1 MFIISNHETI
11 GYSRWAFSR
20 LFVTYS
26 TERIGGSFISGE
38 QGRSGKSQPGD
49 MSDKN
54 SLDLSDDEE
63 DVEVGAMNANVAQ
76 EISGTLSKWTNYIH
90 GWQDR
95 YIVVKDGVMA
105 YYKSQQDTG
114 YGCRGSV
121 SIRQASIKVC
131 FSVALLFLAIM
142 LLVYLIMY
150 VMLMQALVNFFALP
164 C

>member
-1 MFIISNHETI
+1 MGLWWFASFFFYTKQIQQREEGEFI
-11 GYSRWAFSR
+11 R
-20 LFVTYS
+20 VK
-26 TERIGGSFISGE
+26 
-38 QGRSGKSQPGD
+38 GRSGNSQPGE

-54 SLDLSDDEE
+54 SLDFSDDEE

-121 SIRQASIKVC
+121 SICQASIKVC
-131 FSVALLFLAIM
+131 FSVALLVKLDIVCNMCIASSRM
-142 LLVYLIMY
+142 
-150 VMLMQALVNFFALP
+150 
-164 C
+164 

>member
-1 MFIISNHETI
+1 MNLCWFTTSFRYILHIQQRRE
-11 GYSRWAFSR
+11 
-20 LFVTYS
+20 
-26 TERIGGSFISGE
+26 GSFIRE

-95 YIVVKDGVMA
+95 YIVVKDGVMS

-121 SIRQASIKVC
+121 SIHQASIKVC
-131 FSVALLFLAIM
+131 FSVCFAIS
-142 LLVYLIMY
+142 
-150 VMLMQALVNFFALP
+150 
-164 C
+164 CC

>member
-1 MFIISNHETI
+1 
-11 GYSRWAFSR
+11 
-20 LFVTYS
+20 
-26 TERIGGSFISGE
+26 
-38 QGRSGKSQPGD
+38 

-54 SLDLSDDEE
+54 SLDLSDDDE

-95 YIVVKDGVMA
+95 HINVKDGVMS

-121 SIRQASIKVC
+121 SIHQASIKVC
-131 FSVALLFLAIM
+131 FSMLFHFSKSI
-142 LLVYLIMY
+142 ISIK
-150 VMLMQALVNFFALP
+150 
-164 C
+164 